1 MIPNTQHSEDIT
13 KIAAA
18 LGSALPKMEAA
29 TKDSKNP
36 HFNSKYADLSA
47 VMDACKPHLAAQG
60 IVVMQPPATTEDGG
74 AVSVSTVL
82 LHNSGQWIASTLTLR
97 PTKQDPQ
104 GMGSAI
110 TYARRYSLQS
120 MLGIPAEDDDGN
132 AASGTGSKDAA
143 KAVADRKIAHL
154 RGMQNDP
161 VTTMRNQAT
170 PKPAGAVT
178 EDLLKAYLRRAA
190 KSPAEAS
197 AVYAEICGKLERIG
211 GQDLAD
217 QCWAQTIAKADPIE
231 APNEVVTL
239 LYRALRTNQEPA
251 A

>member
-132 AASGTGSKDAA
+132 AASGTGGRDAA
-143 KAVADRKIAHL
+143 KAVADRKIAQL
-154 RGMQNDP
+154 QQ
-161 VTTMRNQAT
+161 RNQAT

-178 EDLLKAYLRRAA
+178 EDLLKAYLRRAS

-197 AVYAEICGKLERIG
+197 AVYAEICGQLEKIG

-217 QCWAQTIAKADPIE
+217 QCWAQAIAKADPVE

-239 LYRALRTNQEPA
+239 LYRAMRTNQEPA